1 MMNSVQF
8 RHSLILMLTAMI
20 WGLAF
25 VAQSMGMDYVGPAT
39 FLFARSVIGA
49 AALVPVVWIMGRK
62 ERKRLDASDLSP
74 EEKEAQLYKKSFH
87 NPMVL
92 KGGLVCGSF
101 LFIASILQQ
110 VGIITTT
117 AGKAGFITAL
127 YIILVPIIGIFLGKK
142 TGLQVWI
149 AIGLGIMGLYF
160 LCIREDF
167 SVGRGDF
174 LVVLCAVMFSGQILS
189 IDHFVSYVDGVMLAF
204 LQFVVESILA
214 GIFMLA
220 TETPT
225 LAGLLA
231 GAGPILYTGVFSSGV
246 GYTLQIIGQRE
257 VKPALASLIMS
268 MESVF
273 SVLFGWIILHERMSH
288 RELVGCLLMFTAI
301 ILAQIPLFGNKKSLE

>member
-1 MMNSVQF
+1 MTNSLQF
-8 RHSLILMLTAMI
+8 KYSFILLLTAMI

-49 AALVPVVWIMGRK
+49 AALIPVVWITGRQ
-62 ERKRLDASDLSP
+62 ERKRLERANLSA
-74 EEKEAQLYKKSFH
+74 EEKRAQQYKRSLH
-87 NPMVL
+87 NPMVV
-92 KGGLVCGSF
+92 KGGILCGSF

-110 VGIITTT
+110 VGIMYTT

-127 YIILVPIIGIFLGKK
+127 YIILVPVIGIFIGKK
-142 TGLQVWI
+142 TGLQIWI
-149 AIGLGIMGLYF
+149 AIGLGILGLYF

-174 LVVLCAVMFSGQILS
+174 LVILCAFMFSCQILT
-189 IDHFVSYVDGVMLAF
+189 IDHYVSHVDGVLLAF

-225 LAGLLA
+225 IEGIMA
-231 GAGPILYTGVFSSGV
+231 GAVPILYTGIFSTGV
-246 GYTLQIIGQRE
+246 GYTLQIIGQKE

-273 SVLFGWIILHERMSH
+273 SVVFGFLLGVSI
-288 RELVGCLLMFTAI
+288 CL
-301 ILAQIPLFGNKKSLE
+301 

>member
-1 MMNSVQF
+1 MTNSLQF
-8 RHSLILMLTAMI
+8 KYSFILLLTAMI

-49 AALVPVVWIMGRK
+49 AALIPVVWITGRQ
-62 ERKRLDASDLSP
+62 ERKRLETANLSA
-74 EEKEAQLYKKSFH
+74 EEKRAQQYKRSLH
-87 NPMVL
+87 NPMVV
-92 KGGLVCGSF
+92 KGGILCGSF

-110 VGIITTT
+110 VGIMYTT

-127 YIILVPIIGIFLGKK
+127 YIILVPVIGIFIGKK
-142 TGLQVWI
+142 TGLQIWI
-149 AIGLGIMGLYF
+149 AIGLGILGLYF

-174 LVVLCAVMFSGQILS
+174 LVILCAFMFSCQILT
-189 IDHFVSYVDGVMLAF
+189 IDHYVSHVDGVLLAF

-214 GIFMLA
+214 GFFMLA

-225 LAGLLA
+225 IEGIMA
-231 GAGPILYTGVFSSGV
+231 GAVPILYTGIFSTGV
-246 GYTLQIIGQRE
+246 GYTLQIIGQKE

-273 SVLFGWIILHERMSH
+273 SVVFGFLILHERMTY
-288 RELVGCLLMFTAI
+288 RESLGCLLMFGAI
-301 ILAQIPLFGNKKSLE
+301 ILAQIPNPFHKNTD